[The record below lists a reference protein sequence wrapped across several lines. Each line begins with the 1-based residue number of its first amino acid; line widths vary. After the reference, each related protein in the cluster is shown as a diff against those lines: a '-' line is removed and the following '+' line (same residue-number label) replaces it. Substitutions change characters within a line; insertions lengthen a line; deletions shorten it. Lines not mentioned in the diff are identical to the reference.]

1 METEGLYPTLIVNCI
16 LNAFLSYTAIVLNIV
31 TVQALRRTS
40 SLPTPLKTL
49 LFSLTVSDFGVGLL
63 VQPLYAAIL
72 VMQIEENSENNLY
85 HALRIAVTIQ
95 SNLRVFASFFGVVAL
110 TADRF
115 LAIHFHLRYQEVVT
129 QKRVIAVVVLLWV
142 LSAFLSIPVRNWI
155 PEKVLHGKYATING
169 FCMIT
174 SGLLYCKIYAT
185 VRRHKNQIHA
195 LRVAENRDM
204 ANAARL
210 RKTAVSTF
218 YVYVVFLA
226 CYLPAF
232 CLSFANLIGGLTAVP
247 FEISYYVFTLMYLNS
262 SLNPLI
268 YSWKMRDIRQAV
280 VDMLRNTFPN
290 F

>member
-85 HALRIAVTIQ
+85 HALRIAVTIP
-95 SNLRVFASFFGVVAL
+95 SNLLVFASFFGVVAL

-155 PEKVLHGKYATING
+155 PEKVLHGKYATITG

-232 CLSFANLIGGLTAVP
+232 CLSFATLIGGLTAVP

-268 YSWKMRDIRQAV
+268 YSWKIRGIRQAV